1 MGYVVALRYTSKAGG
16 YAGVV
21 TWTDF
26 ESKAELDKWLASQD
40 EQEVVEEGISADRA
54 EQLAAATPT
63 KCLLMAA
70 VEDSCNKETGE
81 VLPDLLVSNV
91 QQILLMARMKQA
103 A

>member
-1 MGYVVALRYTSKAGG
+1 M
-16 YAGVV
+16 V

-26 ESKAELDKWLASQD
+26 ESKTELDTWLASQD

-81 VLPDLLVSNV
+81 VLPNLLVSNI
-91 QQILLMARMKQA
+91 QQILLMARMKKA